1 MEVDV
6 TRQEKA
12 KADFWKAAYLS
23 AMNSAMTIDWVRDK
37 KPQSSVEQRC
47 DIAAQ
52 IADEALKQAEK
63 RRFA

>member
-1 MEVDV
+1 
-6 TRQEKA
+6 
-12 KADFWKAAYLS
+12 
-23 AMNSAMTIDWVRDK
+23 MNSAMTMDWVRDK

-63 RRFA
+63 RGFA